1 MLIVI
6 MASQRFVDTVGLAV
20 LVIQLGGAAVA
31 GTFFTEQQ
39 RRDVIAAAERLTEGH
54 LSQLTRDAEAGDA
67 GAQLMLAVYYSTGRA
82 TPPDPLE
89 ASRWLQK
96 AAAQGHPMALDGL
109 GVSYARG
116 EGVPHDDSRGLALI
130 RQAAE
135 MGYAAAQN
143 RLGVT
148 YAKGDMVP
156 RDPAAAVSWYFK
168 AAEQRH
174 VEAQYNMAQAYDHG
188 IGVAVDHAEA
198 AAWLRAAAK
207 QNDAPAQFN
216 LAVAYRTGEG
226 TTKSLDLCE
235 YWLEKASDQEYAAA
249 TYYLGVLASERSR
262 FAQESADKHFV
273 QAATQGYALAALALA
288 ERTRDPRLKHREA
301 YKWLLVAQGLEQRT
315 EWRTRW
321 AVIRPADADQV
332 RRELPGLL
340 QKARKKLTAE
350 ETATGEQSAQE
361 FLTTY
366 GPRRQPPAWP

>member
-1 MLIVI
+1 L
-6 MASQRFVDTVGLAV
+6 TV
-20 LVIQLGGAAVA
+20 
-31 GTFFTEQQ
+31 TSFTEQQ
-39 RRDVIAAAERLTEGH
+39 RRDLIAAVEQLTDDRVA
-54 LSQLTRDAEAGDA
+54 QVTRDAEAGDA
-67 GAQLMLAVYYSTGRA
+67 EAQLMLAVFFSTGRA

-89 ASRWLQK
+89 AARWLQK

-109 GVSYARG
+109 GVYSARG
-116 EGVPHDDSRGLALI
+116 EGVPHDDTRGLALI

-143 RLGVT
+143 RLGVA
-148 YAKGDMVP
+148 YAIGDIVP
-156 RDPAAAVSWYFK
+156 RDPATAVSWYFK
-168 AAEQRH
+168 AAQQRH
-174 VEAQYNMAQAYDHG
+174 VEAQYNMADAYGHG

-249 TYYLGVLASERSR
+249 TYYLGALVSERSR
-262 FAQESADKHFV
+262 FAQKAADDYFLK
-273 QAATQGYALAALALA
+273 AATQGYALAALTLA
-288 ERTRDPRLKHREA
+288 RRSRDPRFKNRET

-321 AVIRPADADQV
+321 AVIRPADAAVV
-332 RRELPGLL
+332 RRELPELL
-340 QKARKKLTAE
+340 PKARNKLTAE
-350 ETATGEQSAQE
+350 EAAAGEQSAWD

-366 GPRRQPPAWP
+366 GPRRPRPAWP